1 MITLLIAFLYFIAS
15 EVKYSCRYCAKKF
28 HNITALR
35 RHTQD
40 IHIKKDLSYPS
51 VCIDV
56 QRGVFMVAVA
66 QSGPIAPVHIQ
77 KHTQKQL
84 LYCEDKDCQDIMKA
98 TKDINP
104 SVECKHLQAVANA
117 HILDEHQLSLAGL
130 DELSRLNLVSTS
142 SKSACEQ
149 LWLESIEEKYPL
161 VVSAPFDELGYSSRQ
176 KYYSVYTSKRTYYSR
191 LNRVRVTF
199 DSQTGEWSCTCP
211 MSTSQRSCV
220 HETASKWY
228 MLQRQAQFFE
238 NCKHRF
244 IT

>member
-104 SVECKHLQAVANA
+104 SVECKHLQAVIILFYVGFTLVECPAKRSFHCIVIRRLLFA
-117 HILDEHQLSLAGL
+117 HASLVLHPGKQQLVG
-130 DELSRLNLVSTS
+130 
-142 SKSACEQ
+142 
-149 LWLESIEEKYPL
+149 
-161 VVSAPFDELGYSSRQ
+161 
-176 KYYSVYTSKRTYYSR
+176 
-191 LNRVRVTF
+191 
-199 DSQTGEWSCTCP
+199 
-211 MSTSQRSCV
+211 
-220 HETASKWY
+220 
-228 MLQRQAQFFE
+228 
-238 NCKHRF
+238 
-244 IT
+244 